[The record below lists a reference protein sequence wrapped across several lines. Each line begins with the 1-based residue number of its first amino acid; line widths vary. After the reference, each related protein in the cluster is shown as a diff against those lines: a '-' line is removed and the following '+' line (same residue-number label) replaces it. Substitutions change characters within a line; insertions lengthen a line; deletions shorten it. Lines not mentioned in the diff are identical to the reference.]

1 MIKEKKNLIIFIS
14 ILLIGIFMLFVIMQK
29 KETAVCENGM
39 MTNVNSKD
47 IQKNYGV
54 DVAFIED
61 AVADIADSVSNGQF
75 EISFTKKDCASDA
88 WAALSGTYSFYVN
101 EKHALLHLIVNKV
114 NERHGYELEQLTSAK
129 TIQLGK
135 IEAKLQTEN
144 TLGILQFQKDD
155 YAFQIILPKDMM
167 HRFIATV
174 K

>member
-61 AVADIADSVSNGQF
+61 AVAEYPLQKRIVHQMHGQHLVAHTL
-75 EISFTKKDCASDA
+75 FTSMKNM
-88 WAALSGTYSFYVN
+88 LYY
-101 EKHALLHLIVNKV
+101 I
-114 NERHGYELEQLTSAK
+114 
-129 TIQLGK
+129 
-135 IEAKLQTEN
+135 
-144 TLGILQFQKDD
+144 
-155 YAFQIILPKDMM
+155 
-167 HRFIATV
+167 
-174 K
+174 